1 MSKIINEVKEHDGC
15 VDCKYISIKI
25 NHRPCKNCT
34 SNYKQPNG
42 YPDLWEDMK
51 EPTQELP
58 NQIRPNHYKSCSIEC
73 IDAMILTFGTDA
85 VAEFCLINAF
95 KYIWRYKDKNGLIDL
110 NKAMWY
116 VDKAEELK
124 SEDIARLYSI
134 KGLIERL
141 KGEYDGK
148 EN

>member
-15 VDCKYISIKI
+15 TDCKYISIKI

-34 SNYKQPNG
+34 SNYKQPNR
-42 YPDLWEDMK
+42 YPDLWEDMNK
-51 EPTQELP
+51 STQELP
-58 NQIRPNHYKSCSIEC
+58 NPIRPGHYKSCSIEC

-141 KGEYDGK
+141 KGEYNEK